1 MKRSASDM
9 YEGGKTADD
18 EGVDGAGN
26 ESSMSGLLMANKLLY
41 HFPHDFSVVTNA
53 TKKESLFAQR
63 QYQDGE
69 TMMCTVMTGSDF
81 VDPLRS
87 YISFDVDARLTGPG
101 YWWEHSHTGFGANNT
116 ACNFIKSIV
125 VKSRSGDELMRTNNF
140 NVLAA
145 HKQLYCYDK
154 GWWDTVGSQLTQV
167 QQTSVTDYQLKKSG
181 RQTDYSNLL
190 TKIND
195 NGTLTVDERQVLI
208 DRTKEK
214 TWVTGKHRVNIP
226 LYCLGGIFA
235 TDKLLPQNL
244 CAGMIV
250 SITLADA
257 RDVYVWHSQNDRQG
271 NNFDAV
277 SDDTAGSLRLSTAT
291 NDSETE
297 ISGDEFKTFAG
308 NTPTQFT
315 VSLESVINDPA
326 GTQATVFSLLDAGF
340 ADTTYQASKGD
351 AIVLRDA
358 TGAVQRCARIT
369 DVNGLEFKDGS
380 GVDRIKHT
388 YQIAPINTL
397 GAFFFPRGNTQLT
410 NLSLYF
416 VDWNAFVS
424 NNLAAAIDITGNLR
438 PQTGAI
444 DPTPEEER
452 QMRFAKT
459 RQDLIRQKAWGF
471 DSSGNPYTF
480 PSLVSDGD
488 CDTTT
493 NVFSNTSFKAGYT
506 VTVPRLILHCNQLT
520 DATQRAVNATSAHN
534 GLEIVY
540 YDYENT
546 QAPDTALEAHIEV
559 KKAVSRAMKAIAV
572 IRPKATSDTNASTC
586 LKAHTNTMACLPFNV
601 KEYQWQLGSLY
612 YPHQRI
618 EGKNAGHDGIPFTSG
633 MAYNETLDCFSG
645 FAPKRTY
652 SNVSFREFQG
662 LTVGTKSHE
671 GDGRADEDTFGPF
684 RNVPSISNLYGQNRK
699 VQWQDPTYRGNGV
712 IAQTLERSGIFE
724 LSGLP
729 INNSRVLSLH
739 MTLDPSDI
747 QDPEADKCH
756 VDIFLKYVKVAR
768 VFMQMVEVES

>member
-87 YISFDVDARLTGPG
+87 YISFDVDAQLTGPG
-101 YWWEHSHTGFGANNT
+101 YWWEHSHAGYGANNT

-154 GWWDTVGSQLTQV
+154 GWWDTVGSQLTQI
-167 QQTSVTDYQLKKSG
+167 QQTSVTSEQLKKSG
-181 RQTDYSNLL
+181 RQSDFAWPTLQ
-190 TKIND
+190 TVGD
-195 NGTLTVDERQVLI
+195 NGVLSSAQKTLLGT
-208 DRTKEK
+208 RTEPK

-271 NNFDAV
+271 ATGASDLESDLAAVVRMSIATNTAETNVRTSAAFLSPGGNAPASYEVVRQADGTVQFRLKDSGANLTKGEGVAENDAFVVRSSTGTPLHLATVESV
-277 SDDTAGSLRLSTAT
+277 SRVVDGDGKETGAVAYEVVPVPAAGSLFWT
-291 NDSETE
+291 NDTTSGIAAGGTE
-297 ISGDEFKTFAG
+297 VFLVRFGDIA
-308 NTPTQFT
+308 N
-315 VSLESVINDPA
+315 
-326 GTQATVFSLLDAGF
+326 LLRNLTDAEN
-340 ADTTYQASKGD
+340 K
-351 AIVLRDA
+351 LR
-358 TGAVQRCARIT
+358 V
-369 DVNGLEFKDGS
+369 V
-380 GVDRIKHT
+380 
-388 YQIAPINTL
+388 
-397 GAFFFPRGNTQLT
+397 
-410 NLSLYF
+410 
-416 VDWNAFVS
+416 
-424 NNLAAAIDITGNLR
+424 
-438 PQTGAI
+438 TGAI

-459 RQDLIRQKAWGF
+459 RQDLIRQRAWGF
-471 DSSGNPYTF
+471 DSAGEPYEHK
-480 PSLVSDGD
+480 SDAADGVA
-488 CDTTT
+488 DTTT
-493 NVFSNTSFKAGYT
+493 EVFKNSSFKAGYT
-506 VTVPRLILHCNQLT
+506 ITVPRLILHCNQLT

-586 LKAHTNTMACLPFNV
+586 LKTHTNTMACLPFNV
-601 KEYQWQLGSLY
+601 KEYQWQLGALY

-618 EGKNAGHDGIPFTSG
+618 EGKNAGHDGVPFTSG

-645 FAPKRTY
+645 YAPKRTY
-652 SNVSFREFQG
+652 STVSFREFQG
-662 LTVGTKSHE
+662 LTVGHKSTD
-671 GDGRADEDTFGPF
+671 GDGRSDPNGVGPF
-684 RNVPSISNLYGQNRK
+684 RHTPSISNLFGQNRK
-699 VQWQDPTYRGNGV
+699 VQWQDPTYRGSGV

-739 MTLDPSDI
+739 MTMDPSDI
-747 QDPEADKCH
+747 QDPEANSYH